1 MNERKQRAGRM
12 EKQNIPDI
20 VIQRLP
26 VYLQALNQLLREGK
40 AVVSSAELGH
50 LVDVSAAQIRKDL
63 SYFGGFGKQGS
74 GYNVIS
80 LLENIRAILHLNQI
94 WPVAIVGVGN
104 LGQALLRYQGF
115 ARKGFEI
122 VLACDNNPELI
133 GSTISGLQIQDVRN
147 LAEHLRQLNIQVAVL
162 TVPAG
167 CAQPVTDM
175 LVSYGIKAILNYAPL
190 VLKVPESVHVINID
204 PVVKLQTLTYYLE
217 ADD

>member
-1 MNERKQRAGRM
+1 M
-12 EKQNIPDI
+12 EKPNIPDI

-26 VYLQALNQLLREGK
+26 VYLQALNQLLREGQG
-40 AVVSSAELGH
+40 VVSSAELGR

-94 WPVAIVGVGN
+94 WPVVIVGVGN
-104 LGQALLRYQGF
+104 LGQALLRYRGF

-122 VLACDNNPELI
+122 VLACDNDPNVI
-133 GSTISGLQIQDVRN
+133 GLTISGLQVCDIRN
-147 LAEHLRQLNIQVAVL
+147 LAEYLRLLNIRVAIL
-162 TVPAG
+162 TVPAE
-167 CAQPVTDM
+167 CAQNVTDM

-217 ADD
+217 TED

>member
-1 MNERKQRAGRM
+1 M

-40 AVVSSAELGH
+40 AVVSSAVLGH

>member
-1 MNERKQRAGRM
+1 M
-12 EKQNIPDI
+12 EKPNIPDI

-26 VYLQALNQLLREGK
+26 VYLQALNQLLREGQG
-40 AVVSSAELGH
+40 VVSSAELGR

-94 WPVAIVGVGN
+94 WPVVIVGVGN
-104 LGQALLRYQGF
+104 LGQALLRYRGF

-122 VLACDNNPELI
+122 VLACDNDSNVI
-133 GSTISGLQIQDVRN
+133 GSTISGLQVCDIRN
-147 LAEHLRQLNIQVAVL
+147 LAEDLRLLNIRVAIL
-162 TVPAG
+162 TVPAE
-167 CAQPVTDM
+167 CAQNVTDM

-217 ADD
+217 TED

>member
-1 MNERKQRAGRM
+1 M

-20 VIQRLP
+20 IIQRLP

-40 AVVSSAELGH
+40 AVVSSAVLGH

>member
-1 MNERKQRAGRM
+1 M

-40 AVVSSAELGH
+40 AVVSSAVLGH

-167 CAQPVTDM
+167 CAQTVTDM

-217 ADD
+217 AND

>member
-1 MNERKQRAGRM
+1 M

-40 AVVSSAELGH
+40 AVVSSAVLGH

-80 LLENIRAILHLNQI
+80 LLENIRAILHLNHI

>member
-1 MNERKQRAGRM
+1 M
-12 EKQNIPDI
+12 EKPNIPDI

-26 VYLQALNQLLREGK
+26 VYLQALNQLLREGQG
-40 AVVSSAELGH
+40 VVSSAELGR

-74 GYNVIS
+74 GYNIIS

-94 WPVAIVGVGN
+94 WPVVIVGVGN
-104 LGQALLRYQGF
+104 LGQALLRYRGF

-122 VLACDNNPELI
+122 VLACDNDPNVI
-133 GSTISGLQIQDVRN
+133 GSTNSGLQVCDIRN
-147 LAEHLRQLNIQVAVL
+147 LAEDLRLLNIRVAIH
-162 TVPAG
+162 TVPAE
-167 CAQPVTDM
+167 CAQNVTDM

-217 ADD
+217 TED

>member
-1 MNERKQRAGRM
+1 M

>member
-1 MNERKQRAGRM
+1 MDERKQRAGQM
-12 EKQNIPDI
+12 EKENIPDI
-20 VIQRLP
+20 VVKRLP
-26 VYLQALNQLLREGK
+26 VYLQALNQLLREGRE
-40 AVVSSAELGH
+40 VVSSAELGH

-80 LLENIRAILHLNQI
+80 LNDNLRAILHLNQI
-94 WPVAIVGVGN
+94 WPVVIVGVGN

-122 VLACDNNPELI
+122 VLACDNNPDLI
-133 GSTISGLQIQDVRN
+133 GTSISGRKISDVRN
-147 LAEHLRQLNIQVAVL
+147 LAEDLKRLNIQVAVL

-167 CAQPVTDM
+167 CAQSVADM

-190 VLKVPESVHVINID
+190 VVKVPEGVHVINID
-204 PVVKLQTLTYYLE
+204 PVVKLQTLTFYLE
-217 ADD
+217 TED

>member
-1 MNERKQRAGRM
+1 M
-12 EKQNIPDI
+12 EKPNIPDI

-26 VYLQALNQLLREGK
+26 VYLQALNQLLREGQG
-40 AVVSSAELGH
+40 VVSSAELGR

-94 WPVAIVGVGN
+94 WPVVIVGVGN
-104 LGQALLRYQGF
+104 LGQALLRYRGF

-122 VLACDNNPELI
+122 VLACDNDPNVI
-133 GSTISGLQIQDVRN
+133 GSTISGLQVCDIRN
-147 LAEHLRQLNIQVAVL
+147 LAEELRLLNIRVAIL
-162 TVPAG
+162 TVPAE
-167 CAQPVTDM
+167 CAQNVTDM

-217 ADD
+217 TED